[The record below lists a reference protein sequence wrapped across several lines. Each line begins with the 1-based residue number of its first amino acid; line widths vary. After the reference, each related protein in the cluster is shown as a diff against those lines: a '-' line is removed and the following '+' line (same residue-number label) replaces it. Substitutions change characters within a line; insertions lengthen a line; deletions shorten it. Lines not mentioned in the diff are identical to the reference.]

1 MDVVVLIDALGLTA
15 IALITLSMFISS
27 IRERESRAAIVSGI
41 LFSAIL
47 VLLIVIFYL
56 RNSGYFENAA
66 GLWFPILLL
75 SIGIVASI
83 LLFLPI
89 GTNPAALKGTGGLIT
104 GDVKRVDE
112 RDTVFSRIYVERKNR
127 PGDAED
133 FYEQPENTIGP
144 ALPSN
149 YAAAEASDAIT
160 RQLSR
165 PESITPDVSAR
176 RSEISPEEA
185 TIRVKGLARHLGAA
199 LVGITEINPLWVYS
213 NWGKSGI
220 QSDEWGNEINLEHK
234 YAIVFATEM
243 DFDMVGAAP
252 HSPVIIES
260 MRNYA
265 RSAYIGAHLATYI
278 AGLGYAAR
286 SNQMARYDAMMV
298 PLAID
303 AGLGELSR
311 MGYLITKEYG
321 PRIRLG
327 AVTTNLPLVPDEPVD
342 IGVVDFCM
350 KCKKCA
356 HNCPTNSIP
365 FGEREIVNGSVRWTI
380 DTDSCHKY
388 WEKVGT
394 DCGICMRVC
403 PWSHAR
409 TFPHKLITEAV
420 SRSSVSRSLFVQMDD
435 LFYGKNPPAKKPP
448 GWARFDS
455 DDVAGQSDS
464 LIY

>member
-1 MDVVVLIDALGLTA
+1 M
-15 IALITLSMFISS
+15 
-27 IRERESRAAIVSGI
+27 
-41 LFSAIL
+41 
-47 VLLIVIFYL
+47 
-56 RNSGYFENAA
+56 
-66 GLWFPILLL
+66 
-75 SIGIVASI
+75 
-83 LLFLPI
+83 
-89 GTNPAALKGTGGLIT
+89 
-104 GDVKRVDE
+104 
-112 RDTVFSRIYVERKNR
+112 
-127 PGDAED
+127 
-133 FYEQPENTIGP
+133 
-144 ALPSN
+144 PSN
-149 YAAAEASDAIT
+149 YAAAEASDAVT
-160 RQLSR
+160 RQLSSA
-165 PESITPDVSAR
+165 EIITPEVSAQQ
-176 RSEISPEEA
+176 SEIRSEEA
-185 TIRVKGLARHLGAA
+185 TIRVKGLARYLGAS

-213 NWGKSGI
+213 NRGKSGI
-220 QSDEWGNEINLEHK
+220 RNNEWGNEINLEHK

-252 HSPVIIES
+252 HTPIIVES

-265 RSAYIGAHLATYI
+265 KGAYIGAQLAAYI

-311 MGYLITKEYG
+311 MGYLITKEFG
-321 PRIRLG
+321 PRVRLG
-327 AVTTNLPLVPDEPVD
+327 SVTTNIPLIPDEPVD
-342 IGVVDFCM
+342 IGVVDFCR

-365 FGEREIVNGSVRWTI
+365 SGEREVVNGSLRWTI

-420 SRSSVSRSLFVQMDD
+420 SRSSISRSLFISMDD
-435 LFYGKNPPAKKPP
+435 LFYGKKPPAKAPP
-448 GWARFDS
+448 DWARFDADYES
-455 DDVAGQSDS
+455 RQSDG